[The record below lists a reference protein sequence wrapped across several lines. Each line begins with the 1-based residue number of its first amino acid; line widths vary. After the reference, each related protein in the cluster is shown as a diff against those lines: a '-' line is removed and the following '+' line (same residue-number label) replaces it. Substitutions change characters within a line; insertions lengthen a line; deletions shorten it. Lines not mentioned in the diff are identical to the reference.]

1 MTGFV
6 SFERYLWRQATL
18 ATQQLRAVYRVLQ
31 WLLPLG
37 VALLFEYGTYQ
48 GFMESDMLANIGV
61 AMIVLP
67 LFDEAITNWGYAWR
81 GLGVMAIWG
90 LQRGSTAS
98 HNWPLLVLLLVN
110 LLLIRH
116 AHRMLRHTPHWMFVI
131 TVSMVLS
138 FWLDLTW
145 APFTVQLVWQAAG
158 MYFVICTFVAL
169 FWART
174 HRQFLLDQRMQAL
187 IDYDDVVNDTT
198 VAQDR
203 AVAAS
208 LFRGA
213 QVHHEPLTVAAFD
226 VDHFKQFNQAY
237 GHMAGNATLM
247 AVTQTLR
254 QVLDQKQVAYQLNHL
269 GGEEFSL
276 LLPKVGLAQAITVV
290 NQCLTQVRTTAFP
303 VEHTTAQVTLSA
315 GVTTLHEQD
324 QSVDSLY
331 KRADDSLYI
340 SKIHGHDVLTV
351 EGQTTTY
358 DRDVD
363 VNQLAYFAQPIEGVN
378 AQGSV
383 HWAAELLLRRYDSQ
397 SDQWRLPARFDIA
410 VDKQI
415 ILISQAL
422 TVLNVQRV
430 NVNLTLAQFSDI
442 ETAKSL
448 VSYMH
453 SGRGP
458 QQLTIEITDVP
469 SVTVM
474 RRVSALY
481 REAGIL
487 IYIDDVGSDNSYEL
501 VQKLLPY
508 VNGVKFAI
516 QNLRRQESSAR
527 IHERIQFWLDIAQHQ
542 EISFIL
548 EGLEFPDEVTWAQ
561 HLGIQYFQ
569 GYYFGKPQLP
579 LTA

>member
-1 MTGFV
+1 
-6 SFERYLWRQATL
+6 
-18 ATQQLRAVYRVLQ
+18 
-31 WLLPLG
+31 
-37 VALLFEYGTYQ
+37 
-48 GFMESDMLANIGV
+48 
-61 AMIVLP
+61 
-67 LFDEAITNWGYAWR
+67 
-81 GLGVMAIWG
+81 
-90 LQRGSTAS
+90 
-98 HNWPLLVLLLVN
+98 
-110 LLLIRH
+110 
-116 AHRMLRHTPHWMFVI
+116 
-131 TVSMVLS
+131 
-138 FWLDLTW
+138 
-145 APFTVQLVWQAAG
+145 
-158 MYFVICTFVAL
+158 
-169 FWART
+169 
-174 HRQFLLDQRMQAL
+174 
-187 IDYDDVVNDTT
+187 
-198 VAQDR
+198 
-203 AVAAS
+203 
-208 LFRGA
+208 
-213 QVHHEPLTVAAFD
+213 
-226 VDHFKQFNQAY
+226 
-237 GHMAGNATLM
+237 
-247 AVTQTLR
+247 
-254 QVLDQKQVAYQLNHL
+254 
-269 GGEEFSL
+269 
-276 LLPKVGLAQAITVV
+276 
-290 NQCLTQVRTTAFP
+290 
-303 VEHTTAQVTLSA
+303 
-315 GVTTLHEQD
+315 
-324 QSVDSLY
+324 VDSLY

-415 ILISQAL
+415 VLISQAL

-527 IHERIQFWLDIAQHQ
+527 IHERIQFWLDIAQRQ

-548 EGLEFPDEVTWAQ
+548 EGLEFPDEVIWAQ